1 MKLFK
6 KFLTIIKDEET
17 TSINSS
23 NSYIVALFVR
33 AAKIDGI
40 FHENE
45 KTFILNLIKRY
56 FSLEGYEATTLL
68 NEAEIIEK
76 NTSDLVQITKI
87 IKDKIPYDERIE
99 LVEDLWKVVL
109 SDNIRDPEENSFMR
123 LSIKLIGINDI
134 DSAIA
139 RKKVQEII

>member
-6 KFLTIIKDEET
+6 KFLTIIKDEEN

-40 FHENE
+40 YHENE

-99 LVEDLWKVVL
+99 LVEDLWKVIL

-123 LSIKLIGINDI
+123 LSIKLIGINDV

>member
-6 KFLTIIKDEET
+6 KFLTIIKDEEN

>member
-6 KFLTIIKDEET
+6 KFLTIIKDEEN

-123 LSIKLIGINDI
+123 LSIKLIGINDV